1 MLCRVLFLF
10 LFFAPA
16 RVFLT
21 TQAKLNAPAR
31 HTLSHTPNPPRHT
44 LSHTLLRS
52 TLNRQAKCAS
62 HAFFCSHAHA
72 PSHLNATRQIPCHTL
87 NHAFLRH
94 AHHAFFIFIILN
106 SARVLKI
113 FINFFAVFL
122 YAVLFLK
129 FAFFYFKF
137 CTDFLKFT
145 FKISIFGFK
154 ISCLF

>member
-1 MLCRVLFLF
+1 MFYRAFFCLRHSRACFCTRSRINLPRHILRHTHTIFLRP
-10 LFFAPA
+10 LAFF
-16 RVFLT
+16 
-21 TQAKLNAPAR
+21 APAR
-31 HTLSHTPNPPRHT
+31 HTLSHT
-44 LSHTLLRS
+44 LLCS

-87 NHAFLRH
+87 SRAFLRH

-106 SARVLKI
+106 FTRILKN

-122 YAVLFLK
+122 CAIY
-129 FAFFYFKF
+129 
-137 CTDFLKFT
+137 FLKFT
-145 FKISIFGFK
+145 FKISIFDFK